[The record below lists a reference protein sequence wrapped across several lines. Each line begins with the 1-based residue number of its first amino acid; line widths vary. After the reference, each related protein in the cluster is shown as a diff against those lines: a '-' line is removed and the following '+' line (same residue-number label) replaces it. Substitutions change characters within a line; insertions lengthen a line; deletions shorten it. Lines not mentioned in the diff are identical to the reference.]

1 MTSGFLKTL
10 IERFNM
16 LWFVMALGL
25 GGTSV
30 AGFAVLNFAFPRPEG
45 MKGLVSA
52 EQLGPFAQSLGGA
65 HAALYE
71 YLRVHIAA
79 FGVLHLVALAFV
91 FSLFFAWRQK
101 HSKLYAELRE
111 DTTRNAVTI
120 APALALGMTF
130 NVLLSGG
137 VFYSPWIR
145 DNMQQLM
152 GAALGFWGLL
162 FAYTM
167 LLALQIQKTYLER
180 GFDVL
185 KMHFG
190 WLLIPFALAMSGVS
204 GSGIAAL
211 AEDETIAKG
220 AFLISLVPFTMAAF
234 LALVKLV
241 SIFRSQY
248 RLGRPERIEFL
259 PSFFVIIPLTTL
271 LAITLYRYGHFF
283 DHHFEGHLPAAYYS
297 LVTAGAWA
305 FQLWYLALGLLL
317 LGAYFKNNLFSMK
330 YFDESQWS
338 LICPMVALAV
348 LGAFVY
354 KTTFSHPFIL
364 AAVGVFL
371 VVDVVVIAWLAS
383 RQYMALVFRSKE
395 REEGPALTESSAK
408 VL

>member
-1 MTSGFLKTL
+1 MTSGFVKTL

-30 AGFAVLNFAFPRPEG
+30 AGFAVLNFTFPRPEG
-45 MKGLVSA
+45 LKGLVSA
-52 EQLGPFAQSLGGA
+52 EQLGPFVQSLGGS
-65 HAALYE
+65 HATLYE

-79 FGVLHLVALAFV
+79 FGVLHLIALAFV
-91 FSLFFAWRQK
+91 FTLFFSWRQK
-101 HSKLYAELRE
+101 HPKLYAELRE

-152 GAALGFWGLL
+152 GPALGFWGVL

-167 LLALQIQKTYLER
+167 FLALRIQKTYLEK

-190 WLLIPFALAMSGVS
+190 WLLIPFALAMSSVS

-211 AEDETIAKG
+211 AADETIAKG
-220 AFLISLVPFTMAAF
+220 AFLLSLIPFTMAAF

-271 LAITLYRYGHFF
+271 LSITLYRYGHFF
-283 DHHFEGHLPAAYYS
+283 HHHFEGHIPAAYDS
-297 LVTAGAWA
+297 FVTAGAWA

-354 KTTFSHPFIL
+354 KTTFPHPIVL

-371 VVDVVVIAWLAS
+371 VADVVVIAWLAS
-383 RQYMALVFRSKE
+383 RQYMALVSRS
-395 REEGPALTESSAK
+395 REPREGLSLAESAAK
-408 VL
+408 P